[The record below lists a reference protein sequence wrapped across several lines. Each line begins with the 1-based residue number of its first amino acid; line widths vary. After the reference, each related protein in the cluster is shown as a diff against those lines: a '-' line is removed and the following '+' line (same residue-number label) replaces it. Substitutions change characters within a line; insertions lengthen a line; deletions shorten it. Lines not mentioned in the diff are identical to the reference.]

1 MSLGP
6 PTLAG
11 FQSFM
16 LNVMGIPTTVLSPTA
31 PVVETAFDVAIDIV
45 NLQLNVAS
53 PDIYTL
59 AVYNLAGSNLI
70 NYAPDQAYATQA
82 AAPPGSKTLLPDG
95 TVPYLN
101 DLPFFAYLRKS
112 WNILG
117 IAQGVVQSSSDVS
130 TSESMV
136 VPEWAKEL
144 TMADLQYRKD
154 QWGAHYLAL
163 AQRYGTLWG
172 LN

>member
-6 PTLAG
+6 PTLSG

-16 LNVMGIPTTVLSPTA
+16 MNVMGIPPTTLPPTA
-31 PVVETAFDVAIDIV
+31 PVVETAFDIAVDIV
-45 NLQLNVAS
+45 NLQISVAS

-59 AVYNLAGSNLI
+59 AVYNLAGSNVI
-70 NYAPDQAYATQA
+70 NYAQDLVYDSQS
-82 AAPPGSKTLLPDG
+82 AAPPGSTLLPDN
-95 TVPYLN
+95 TVRYMN
-101 DLPFFAYLRKS
+101 DLPYFAYLRRS

-117 IAQGVVQSSSDVS
+117 FAGGVVQSSSDVS

-136 VPEWAKEL
+136 IQEAAKEFTL
-144 TMADLQYRKD
+144 ADIQYLKD
-154 QWGAHYLAL
+154 PFGRHYLAL

>member
-16 LNVMGIPTTVLSPTA
+16 LNVMGIPTSTLPPTA
-31 PVVETAFDVAIDIV
+31 PVVETAFDIAVDIV

-59 AVYNLAGSNLI
+59 AVYNLAGSNII
-70 NYAPDQAYATQA
+70 NYAQDIVYTSTT
-82 AAPPGSKTLLPDG
+82 APTGSTLLPDG
-95 TVPYLN
+95 TVRYLN
-101 DLPFFAYLRKS
+101 DLPYFAYLRKS

-117 IAQGVVQSSSDVS
+117 FAGGVVQSSGDVG

-136 VPEWAKEL
+136 VQEAAKEFTL
-144 TMADLQYRKD
+144 ADIQYLKD
-154 QWGAHYLAL
+154 PFGRHYLAL